1 MSATTLAAPRGPSF
15 AERSLAF
22 LRARLDGALVEIEEI
37 AEKTKAK
44 SVEIVIDRLVVRDDL
59 RSRLADSL
67 ETAQKLSENRVAA
80 LAQAPGAEDYERHD
94 FTFQYTN
101 PETGYFLPKLTP
113 KHFSFN
119 SHFGAC
125 PACHGLG
132 SKLVPDPEL
141 IVPDRRSRKTSP
153 SAPLWRTA

>member
-1 MSATTLAAPRGPSF
+1 M
-15 AERSLAF
+15 
-22 LRARLDGALVEIEEI
+22 
-37 AEKTKAK
+37 
-44 SVEIVIDRLVVRDDL
+44 IDRLVVREDI

-67 ETAQKLSENRVAA
+67 EIAQKLSENRISA
-80 LAQAPGAEDYERHD
+80 LVQTPGIEDYELYD
-94 FTFQYTN
+94 FTFNYTN

-132 SKLVPDPEL
+132 NRLVPDAEL
-141 IVPDRRSRKTSP
+141 IVPDPDKSIRDGGVKTWWSGSKVP
-153 SAPLWRTA
+153 KRVSSACHQ